1 MPFYFVEIAG
11 LLGIVSVG
19 FLVKL
24 DVINVHWYMFE
35 RDGGG
40 EKMVRCQ
47 SLIKLLELGGV
58 VSHAI
63 NEGGVRNRFGI

>member
-1 MPFYFVEIAG
+1 
-11 LLGIVSVG
+11 
-19 FLVKL
+19 
-24 DVINVHWYMFE
+24 MFE